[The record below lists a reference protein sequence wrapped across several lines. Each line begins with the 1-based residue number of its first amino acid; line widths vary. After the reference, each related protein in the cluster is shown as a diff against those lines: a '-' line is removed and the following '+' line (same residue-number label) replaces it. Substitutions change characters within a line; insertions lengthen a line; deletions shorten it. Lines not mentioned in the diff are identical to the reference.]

1 MKLQDG
7 MLLFHGSYCPVEAI
21 DLDKCNWG
29 KDFGRVFYLTSDA
42 LQAHNFINSS
52 LRKAKKSGD
61 VPVKQKFGYVSS
73 FIFHDRGL
81 ETYQFE
87 TTDREWL
94 WFVAL
99 NRRRGLAQILKPK
112 IDKTIFNAEIIIG
125 KVANDNTNPVIT
137 TYLEGLY
144 GDYLAEKTIK
154 TAVDLLMP
162 DNLSDQFCFLTERAV
177 HCLEFVEAKKYAI

>member
-7 MLLFHGSYCPVEAI
+7 MLLFHGSYRPVESI
-21 DLDKCNWG
+21 NLNKCNWG
-29 KDFGRVFYLTSDA
+29 KDFGRGFYLTSDA
-42 LQAHNFINSS
+42 WQARNFINSS
-52 LRKAKKSGD
+52 LRKAKNSGD
-61 VPVKQKFGYVSS
+61 APIQQKFGYVSS
-73 FIFHDRGL
+73 FIFHDNGL
-81 ETYQFE
+81 ATYQFE
-87 TTDREWL
+87 TADREWL

-99 NRRRGLAQILKPK
+99 NRRRGLAQVLKPK
-112 IDKTIFNAEIIIG
+112 INKAIFNAEIIIG

-144 GDYLAEKTIK
+144 GDYIAEKTIK

-177 HCLEFVEAKKYAI
+177 QCLEFVEARKYAI

>member
-1 MKLQDG
+1 MI
-7 MLLFHGSYCPVEAI
+7 E
-21 DLDKCNWG
+21 DL
-29 KDFGRVFYLTSDA
+29 RL
-42 LQAHNFINSS
+42 IS
-52 LRKAKKSGD
+52 L
-61 VPVKQKFGYVSS
+61 KQQTENGF
-73 FIFHDRGL
+73 
-81 ETYQFE
+81 
-87 TTDREWL
+87 
-94 WFVAL
+94 
-99 NRRRGLAQILKPK
+99 
-112 IDKTIFNAEIIIG
+112 G